1 MPGAVTATFDKTW
14 RAGVDLS
21 AATHPRLAAGALEQE
36 VVVRL
41 PASMKR
47 PSELVAMAR
56 ERVAHAP
63 TVVGPL
69 EIQEGMRDDENNP
82 ERPHRIGG

>member
-1 MPGAVTATFDKTW
+1 M
-14 RAGVDLS
+14 
-21 AATHPRLAAGALEQE
+21 
-36 VVVRL
+36 VVRL